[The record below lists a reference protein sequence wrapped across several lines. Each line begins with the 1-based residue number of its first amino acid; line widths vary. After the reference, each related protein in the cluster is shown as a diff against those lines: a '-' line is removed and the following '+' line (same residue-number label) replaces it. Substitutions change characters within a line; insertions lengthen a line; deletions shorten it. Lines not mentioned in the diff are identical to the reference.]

1 MKTAGKRNPK
11 NSSPTLVSSTDTS
24 LVDRI
29 VSLAPGLR
37 ERSDEGAQL
46 RRLPDAS
53 WRSLL
58 DSGLLRGLQPTR
70 WGGLEADPG
79 EFFAAI
85 SEVARADGSAGWVAG
100 IIGVHPWQ
108 LALFPREMQE
118 EVWGEDPTVMH
129 SSSYAPTGK
138 AEKVSGG
145 YRLSGRWS
153 FSTGCD
159 HCQWV
164 NLGALAG
171 GREVDGAQVQDFR
184 SFMLPRRDYRIDD
197 NWHVA
202 GLRGTGSKDIV
213 VDNAFVPDHRSQ
225 SHWDYML
232 GRELPGWE
240 LNPSPLYRL
249 PFAVVFN
256 YALTASV
263 LGAARGFLELWI
275 ESTRT
280 RKLGL
285 GGIASEDPFL
295 QKLLTEASYAIDTGF
310 LMMRRDFEELIDAA
324 RAKSK
329 LPYQRRAAIR
339 YNACRSAQQAAHA
352 VDRLFESSSGRA
364 IFLDHPL
371 QRRYQDLK
379 GMLGH
384 AYLNVDSPAR
394 MHGALALG
402 QHVVNAML

>member
-1 MKTAGKRNPK
+1 MKTVEREDRGNR
-11 NSSPTLVSSTDTS
+11 SSTVRSTERS
-24 LVDRI
+24 LVDKV

-37 ERSDEGAQL
+37 ARADEGAQL

-53 WRSLL
+53 WQSLL
-58 DSGLLRGLQPTR
+58 ASGLLRGLQPTR

-85 SEVARADGSAGWVAG
+85 SEVARADGSTGWVAG
-100 IIGVHPWQ
+100 IVGVHPWQ
-108 LALFPREMQE
+108 LALFPRETQE
-118 EVWGEDPTVMH
+118 EVWGDDPTVMH

-171 GREVDGAQVQDFR
+171 GLEVEGVQVQDFR
-184 SFMLPRRDYRIDD
+184 SFMLPLRDYRVDD
-197 NWHVA
+197 NWHVG
-202 GLRGTGSKDIV
+202 GLRGTGSKDII
-213 VDNAFVPDHRSQ
+213 VDNAFVPEHRSQ

-249 PFAVVFN
+249 PFAAVFN

-275 ESTRT
+275 EMSRT

-285 GGIASEDPFL
+285 GGVASEDPSI
-295 QKLLTEASYAIDTGF
+295 QRLLSEAWYSIDTGF
-310 LMMRRDFEELIDAA
+310 LVMRRDCEELIEMAG
-324 RAKSK
+324 AKSK
-329 LPYQRRAAIR
+329 LSYQRRAAIR
-339 YNACRSAQQAAHA
+339 YNACRSAQLAAHA
-352 VDRLFESSSGRA
+352 IDHLFESSSGKA

-371 QRRYQDLK
+371 QRRYQDIK
-379 GMLGH
+379 GMFGH

-394 MHGALALG
+394 MHGALTLG

>member
-1 MKTAGKRNPK
+1 MKTAEREDRRNPP
-11 NSSPTLVSSTDTS
+11 SAIILSTDRS
-24 LVDRI
+24 LVDKI

-37 ERSDEGAQL
+37 ERSDDGAQL

-58 DSGLLRGLQPTR
+58 DSGLLRGLQPAR

-108 LALFPREMQE
+108 LALFPKDTQE
-118 EVWGEDPTVMH
+118 EVWGDDPTVMH

-145 YRLSGRWS
+145 YRLNGRWS

-171 GREVDGAQVQDFR
+171 GLEVDGVQVQDFR
-184 SFMLPRRDYRIDD
+184 SFTLPRRDYRIDD

-213 VDNAFVPDHRSQ
+213 VDNAFVPEHRSQ

-232 GRELPGWE
+232 GREMPGWE

-275 ESTRT
+275 EMSRT

-285 GGIASEDPFL
+285 GGIASEDPSI
-295 QKLLTEASYAIDTGF
+295 QKLLSEAGYSIDAGF
-310 LMMRRDFEELIDAA
+310 LMMRRDFEELIVAA
-324 RAKSK
+324 RAKANLS
-329 LPYQRRAAIR
+329 YRRRAAIR
-339 YNACRSAQQAAHA
+339 YNACRSAQLAAHA
-352 VDRLFESSSGRA
+352 IDRLFESSSGKA

-371 QRRYQDLK
+371 QRRYQDIK

-402 QHVVNAML
+402 QRVVNAML